1 MPPMMLDIDEV
12 DTEAS
17 VCGTW
22 SIDPASGTMRHI
34 PTGMRVSSDSG
45 ITFEGHEYRL
55 SPEDIEQDTSSHLGA
70 GACGV
75 VQKGIIKKT
84 GQAVAIKTIKV
95 DNKGKREQLLNEI
108 RGLVQAEGCP
118 FLVQWFAGFASK
130 RTSSVHVVL
139 EFMDLGSLADLKK
152 RLRGTGVPPVHLS
165 CIAAQVMLGLNHLHD
180 RKLLHRD
187 IKPENILH
195 NRLGQVK
202 LTDFG
207 IAKDL
212 DTTLQMALTFVG
224 TVTYMSPER
233 CLGQEYFLASD
244 IWSVGVVIYELATG
258 KYPFADISTFPVLME
273 YLCEKPEP
281 RLDPGLYPPQLC
293 EFVALC
299 LTRDVA
305 RRPDTPSLVH
315 HEFVT
320 RDVGPQEDF
329 AAFLGTL
336 S

>member
-1 MPPMMLDIDEV
+1 MMIDLDEV
-12 DTEAS
+12 DEEAS

-22 SIDPASGTMRHI
+22 SIDPSGTMRHKK
-34 PTGMRVSSDSG
+34 TGMKVSSDSG
-45 ITFEGHEYRL
+45 ITFEGHEYKL

-75 VQKGIIKKT
+75 VQKGLIKKT
-84 GQAVAIKTIKV
+84 GQMVAIKTIKV

-118 FLVQWFAGFASK
+118 HLVQWFAGFASK
-130 RTSSVHVVL
+130 RTSCVHVVL

-152 RLRGTGVPPVHLS
+152 RLKGSGVPPTHLS
-165 CIAAQVMLGLNHLHD
+165 CAALQIMKGLNHLHD

-195 NRLGQVK
+195 NTMGEVK

-212 DTTLQMALTFVG
+212 DTTLAMALTFVG

-233 CLGQEYFLASD
+233 CLGQDYSLASD
-244 IWSVGVVIYELATG
+244 IWSIGIVMYELAAG
-258 KYPFADISTFPVLME
+258 KYPFADISTFPVLLDH
-273 YLCEKPEP
+273 LCEKPEP
-281 RLDPGLYPPQLC
+281 RLDPGFYPPDLC
-293 EFVALC
+293 DFTGLC

-305 RRPDTPSLVH
+305 RRPDTPSLLH
-315 HEFVT
+315 H
-320 RDVGPQEDF
+320 
-329 AAFLGTL
+329 AFLTQNVGDQASFAGFLATL
-336 S
+336 Q